1 MDYKKIVLL
10 FFLNA
15 IGSCVFAQE
24 ESSFGMFLASPV
36 GDFKSTTIGNGGFA
50 KSGGGIVFDSK
61 YPIKQLP
68 AAWSFIFHSTYQW
81 NNMDNIALG
90 QKFTEQLGYRTE
102 VSDSKYSPVL
112 ATFGPGYDFALGE
125 RIKLGLKAGIG
136 VMFGNTKAF
145 TVKVYDN
152 NNNEI
157 ANQLVNFDNQISFA
171 YSLGTELKFEIVKNL
186 FALSLYS
193 DYTSSKQSTELS
205 FTSSPPVGSFQKLQY
220 FNTGFK
226 LVFMKKV
233 DPSTL

>member
-1 MDYKKIVLL
+1 MNQKKVVLL
-10 FFLNA
+10 LFLNA
-15 IGSCVFAQE
+15 IASFTFAQE
-24 ESSFGMFLASPV
+24 ETSFGIFLASPV
-36 GDFKSTTIGNGGFA
+36 GDFKSTTLGDGGFA

-61 YPIKQLP
+61 YPVKQLP
-68 AAWSFIFHSTYQW
+68 AGWSFIFHSTYQW

-90 QKFTEQLGYRTE
+90 QKFTEQSGYRTE
-102 VSDSKYSPVL
+102 VSNSKYSPVL
-112 ATFGPGYDFALGE
+112 TTIGPGYDFSLGS

-171 YSLGTELKFEIVKNL
+171 YSLGTELKFVIIENV

-193 DYTSSKQSTELS
+193 DYTSSKQATELS
-205 FTSSPPVGSFQKLQY
+205 FTSAPPVGSFQKLQY